1 MEWIDVNNAEIKIPF
16 TKVCVWDG
24 GNTFWAYLQRKE
36 ISSAGMNLI
45 WHIDTP
51 PNYGICV
58 PLFWMKVTH
67 P

>member
-36 ISSAGMNLI
+36 ISSAGMNLE
-45 WHIDTP
+45 TALP
-51 PNYGICV
+51 
-58 PLFWMKVTH
+58 KSSS
-67 P
+67 